1 MAKSNQTH
9 MQDITRDVIMGALGI
24 LIVGFS
30 SMGVQTGLQALGL
43 GMGFSVI
50 LSLALS
56 VAVISLFT
64 YLLLNYKR

>member
-1 MAKSNQTH
+1 
-9 MQDITRDVIMGALGI
+9 MGALGI